1 MPFDPPE
8 LETDEDI
15 VADRIVAGLVDRL
28 DGWEA
33 YEGAPEVALAE
44 EIGREAAVLNQAM
57 IDILD
62 VAVAGMG
69 ETAFAFPAFQG
80 AAATIAVTIDLN
92 AAGTIVPAGFYV
104 TALNGNGEEVAF
116 ELVEDLAAPAATVSA
131 SLRAT
136 EVGDFANGIPAGP
149 LTIITA
155 TSNVNAVTAT
165 GPSINGADAEL
176 IEDYLDRLVD
186 YLSTL
191 RPGGV
196 TATDLAALARS
207 VPGVHRAIAVDLYDP
222 AAPLVESERTA
233 TVFPVD
239 ETGHE
244 VPAPVA
250 SQLHA
255 VLEAAREV
263 NFVIHVEPPTYTT
276 VAIVYSA
283 VADADEN
290 PADVKTEIDAA
301 LAGMLTSWGSATD
314 DDQAWVEKTTMRIFD
329 VVRVIGQAPGVAYV
343 DTLTLNGSAAD
354 LALAGPAALPK
365 PLDAATTPSSITGTV
380 S

>member
-8 LETDEDI
+8 LETDEDN
-15 VADRIVAGLVDRL
+15 VSDRIVAGLVDRL

-44 EIGREAAVLNQAM
+44 EIGRETAVLNQSM
-57 IDILD
+57 IDVLD
-62 VAVAGMG
+62 LAVAGMG

-80 AAATIAVTIDLN
+80 AAATIPVSIELN
-92 AAGTIVPAGFYV
+92 AAGTIVPAGFFV
-104 TALNGNGEEVAF
+104 TALNDAGEEVAF
-116 ELVEDLAAPAATVSA
+116 ELAEDLAAPATTVAAT
-131 SLRAT
+131 LRAT
-136 EVGDFANGIPAGP
+136 EVGDFANAIPAGP

-165 GPSINGADAEL
+165 GPSANGADAEL

-186 YLSTL
+186 FLSTL

-222 AAPLVESERTA
+222 AIPLVESERTA

-239 ETGHE
+239 ETGHQ
-244 VPAPVA
+244 VPGPVA
-250 SQLHA
+250 TQLRA

-276 VAIVYSA
+276 VAIAYS
-283 VADADEN
+283 VIADADES
-290 PADVKTEIDAA
+290 PAAVKTEVDAA
-301 LAGMLTSWGSATD
+301 LTDMLTSWGSTAD
-314 DDQAWVEKTTMRIFD
+314 DDQAWGEKTTMRIFD

-343 DTLTLNGSAAD
+343 DTLTLNGTAAD
-354 LALAGPAALPK
+354 LTLAGPAALPK
-365 PLDAATTPSSITGTV
+365 PLDAPTTPSTITGSV